1 VPPQREPIARGW
13 QSRLTVDRTTAA
25 RDCPY
30 APNVRVGLLTRE
42 WPPDVYGGA
51 GVHVEFLARE
61 LERIQGVRVDVEAFA
76 AHGTWD
82 RLRDANSALQVL
94 ATDLSLVAS
103 VRDCDLVHSH
113 TWYANLAGHL
123 AKLLYDV
130 PHVLTSHSLEPLRPW
145 KAEQLGGGY
154 AISSWAERTAI
165 EAADAVIA
173 VSAGMRRDVMAAYPS
188 VDPDRIH
195 VVHNGIDT
203 TLFRPSPD
211 PAVVASI
218 GLDPARPFAL
228 FVGRITRQKGVIHL
242 LRAAALLPADAQLM
256 LCASSPDEAGIAAE
270 MAAGVST
277 LQATHKNV
285 VWVDRQLPRA
295 ELISVLSS
303 ATVFVCP
310 SVYEPLGIVNLEAMA
325 CGTAVVASNVGGIP
339 EVVVDGETGL
349 LVEYA
354 ASDLSTFERDLGE
367 AIAALLGDPD
377 RAAQMGAAGRQ
388 RAVQDFG
395 WDQIARQTAGIYE
408 SLCRSQ

>member
-1 VPPQREPIARGW
+1 M
-13 QSRLTVDRTTAA
+13 
-25 RDCPY
+25 
-30 APNVRVGLLTRE
+30 RVGLLTRE

-61 LERIQGVRVDVEAFA
+61 LQRLDGVTVDVEAFA
-76 AHGTWD
+76 PHGTWD
-82 RLRDANSALQVL
+82 RLRDANSSLQVL
-94 ATDLSLVAS
+94 ATDLSLVSA

-113 TWYANLAGHL
+113 TWYANMAGHL

-130 PHVLTSHSLEPLRPW
+130 PHVMTSHSLEPLRPW

-154 AISSWAERTAI
+154 RISSWAERTAV

-173 VSAGMRRDVMAAYPS
+173 VSEGMRRDVLTAYPS
-188 VDPDRIH
+188 VGPERVH

-203 TLFRPSPD
+203 ELFQHRPD
-211 PAVVASI
+211 GAVVASL
-218 GLDPARPFAL
+218 GLDPERPFAL

-242 LRAAALLPADAQLM
+242 LRAASLLPADAQLL

-270 MAAGVST
+270 MAEGVSM
-277 LQATHKNV
+277 LQSTHKNV
-285 VWVDRQLPRA
+285 VWVDRQLPR
-295 ELISVLSS
+295 EQLIAVMSS
-303 ATVFVCP
+303 ATVFACP

-354 ASDLSTFERDLGE
+354 ASDLSTFERDLG
-367 AIAALLGDPD
+367 ASLGALLADPSRAD
-377 RAAQMGAAGRQ
+377 RMGEAGRQ

-395 WDQIARQTAGIYE
+395 WDQIARQTAGIYA
-408 SLCRSQ
+408 SLLT